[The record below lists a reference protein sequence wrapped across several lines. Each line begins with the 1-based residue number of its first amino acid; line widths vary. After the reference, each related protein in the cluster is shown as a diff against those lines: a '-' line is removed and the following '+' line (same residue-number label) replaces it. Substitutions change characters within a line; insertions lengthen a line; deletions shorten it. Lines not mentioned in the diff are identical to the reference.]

1 MDEVTNKVGIPIELE
16 NRIKEGWVDGR
27 LLHQELKPKVIK
39 SDFHHWFRAHC
50 KRFALVNGVDYC
62 IITSQQRHR
71 NRSPVVYYYLSPSSA
86 EKITTL
92 EQRKLVIKNIH
103 IKTFYFGEHKLRA
116 TLINGK
122 LWFFIADTNNIFNVE
137 NRSKAIRRMEF
148 GINNI
153 TIIANIGDTINP
165 RIYQLVDIIGLHYI
179 FFRTERRSDF
189 LEACNWLV
197 YELMPQVQKA
207 FPREKI
213 SVFSKVFHFFKSFTG
228 GAK

>member
-27 LLHQELKPKVIK
+27 LLHQKLKPNNESNFAKWLK
-39 SDFHHWFRAHC
+39 SRVN
-50 KRFALVNGVDYC
+50 KLRLVNGVDYC
-62 IITSQQRHR
+62 IIPTD
-71 NRSPVVYYYLSPSSA
+71 RSFRYYCYFSSCIA
-86 EKITTL
+86 EKITVF
-92 EQRKLVIKNIH
+92 EQRNLVIDNINL
-103 IKTFYFGEHKLRA
+103 KTFYFGKFKLRA
-116 TLINGK
+116 TYLDGK
-122 LWFFIADTNNIFNVE
+122 PWFFVIDVCKIFNVYT
-137 NRSKAIRRMEF
+137 RHKLLSRMEQ
-148 GINNI
+148 GINKL
-153 TIIANIGDTINP
+153 TILTDIGDTIAPQN
-165 RIYQLVDIIGLHYI
+165 YQLVDIIGLHLM

-189 LEACNWLV
+189 LEACNWLI